1 MRRMHVYLHTT
12 RYIYLLLSERVDRAC
27 VQRSKKTS
35 TTEHKKLVTRPNKV
49 QGATLFQLWN
59 RQGRRAVLTEM
70 NDGSVNLSLATRVW
84 IPIGAGLFLVALAI
98 SAVAVPELRPLH
110 FLQALIYVAVVILA
124 RRNNVFALGAG
135 FTIAVAWNCLEFF
148 GPHLIQAGAVM
159 FWSFLHTGQVQHLET
174 MMVPIGGIGHFIL
187 IIACLTAL
195 FHQTTD
201 TKKWW
206 KFIAGGV
213 LVLGYFALIVAIAR
227 PR

>member
-1 MRRMHVYLHTT
+1 VHNSM
-12 RYIYLLLSERVDRAC
+12 S
-27 VQRSKKTS
+27 
-35 TTEHKKLVTRPNKV
+35 
-49 QGATLFQLWN
+49 
-59 RQGRRAVLTEM
+59 
-70 NDGSVNLSLATRVW
+70 TRVW

-98 SAVAVPELRPLH
+98 SAAVVPELRRLH
-110 FLQALIYVAVVILA
+110 LLQAFIYVAVVILA
-124 RRNNVFALGAG
+124 RRDNAYALGAG
-135 FTIAVAWNCLEFF
+135 FTIAVAWNCLEIF
-148 GPHLIQAGAVM
+148 GPHLMQAGAVM

-206 KFIAGGV
+206 KFLAGGV
-213 LVLGYFALIVAIAR
+213 LVLAYFALIVAIAR

>member
-1 MRRMHVYLHTT
+1 VYLQTT
-12 RYIYLLLSERVDRAC
+12 RYISLLLSERVDRTC
-27 VQRSKKTS
+27 VQRSKKMS
-35 TTEHKKLVTRPNKV
+35 TTGHTTTCHLAPTGF
-49 QGATLFQLWN
+49 QGETLYQLWN
-59 RQGRRAVLTEM
+59 RPGRRAVLTEM
-70 NDGSVNLSLATRVW
+70 NDGSVNQSSATRVW
-84 IPIGAGLFLVALAI
+84 IPVGAGLFLVALAV

-110 FLQALIYVAVVILA
+110 FLQALIYVAVAILA
-124 RRNNVFALGAG
+124 RRRNIFAYGAG

-148 GPHLIQAGAVM
+148 GPHLMQAGAVM

-187 IIACLTAL
+187 MIACLTAL

-201 TKKWW
+201 TKQWW

>member
-1 MRRMHVYLHTT
+1 MKELYSTMNS
-12 RYIYLLLSERVDRAC
+12 IPAK
-27 VQRSKKTS
+27 RSSS
-35 TTEHKKLVTRPNKV
+35 TH
-49 QGATLFQLWN
+49 
-59 RQGRRAVLTEM
+59 
-70 NDGSVNLSLATRVW
+70 VW
-84 IPIGAGLFLVALAI
+84 IPIGAGLFLVALAG
-98 SAVAVPELRPLH
+98 SAAAVPQLRLLH
-110 FLQALIYVAVVILA
+110 LLQAFIYVAIVILA

-187 IIACLTAL
+187 IIACLMAL

-201 TKKWW
+201 SKKWW
-206 KFIAGGV
+206 KFVAGGV

>member
-1 MRRMHVYLHTT
+1 M
-12 RYIYLLLSERVDRAC
+12 
-27 VQRSKKTS
+27 
-35 TTEHKKLVTRPNKV
+35 
-49 QGATLFQLWN
+49 FQLWN
-59 RQGRRAVLTEM
+59 RSGYPAVVTEM
-70 NDGSVNLSLATRVW
+70 NDDSVNLSLATRVW
-84 IPIGAGLFLVALAI
+84 IPIGAGLFLVALAV
-98 SAVAVPELRPLH
+98 SAAAVPELRPLH

-148 GPHLIQAGAVM
+148 GPQLMQAGAVM
-159 FWSFLHTGQVQHLET
+159 FWSFLHTGHAQHLET

-206 KFIAGGV
+206 KFVGGGA
-213 LVLGYFALIVAIAR
+213 LVLGYFALIVAIGR

>member
-1 MRRMHVYLHTT
+1 MHVYLQTT
-12 RYIYLLLSERVDRAC
+12 RYISLLLSERVDRTC
-27 VQRSKKTS
+27 VQRSKEASITGHI
-35 TTEHKKLVTRPNKV
+35 TTCHLGPTGFQR
-49 QGATLFQLWN
+49 ATLFQLWN

-70 NDGSVNLSLATRVW
+70 NDGSVNQSSATRVW
-84 IPIGAGLFLVALAI
+84 IPIGAGLFLVALAV

-124 RRNNVFALGAG
+124 RRNNAFALGAG

-148 GPHLIQAGAVM
+148 GPHLIQTGAVM